1 MSVLVSIVI
10 PVYNAI
16 PYLNECLASVKS
28 QTFSNYEVI
37 MVNDGSTDDSEE
49 ILHAYAN
56 MDSRF
61 KVYNQENHGLGYTR
75 NRGISLSQGKY
86 LFFLDADDSIPAK
99 AIESL
104 FKAADKLHADYAVG
118 KVVRFN
124 ESRKYIPIR
133 HLEFNLYH
141 DSGSTTLSAHPEML
155 QDSIACNKLW
165 RKSLIV
171 ENGLTFKEGKYYEDL
186 NLTMKAAVLAKK
198 IEVINEVVYHWRV
211 RGDEDAPSITQ
222 QQMKLNNTLH
232 RLEAL
237 QENRH
242 WLEEMVKD
250 KNIIEQNDLK
260 SLYDI
265 IRLHALKYALIEEKD
280 REEWESTVLRFL
292 SSISKT
298 AALQLP
304 PKEKKIYDFLINKDY
319 SNLLLFS
326 RMLTDSERESIV
338 SQDDGKFILNGFGKR
353 FEITHFLKPTVIIGT
368 VSNCGPKWLLD
379 GFLTVPKASLLMAGE
394 LYAQDR
400 ATGEK
405 IICGNFET
413 EQVDDKAIYP
423 FENQT
428 FTSEI
433 NEKIFQNYKK
443 KAVFDFYYRLK
454 DYPEIQ
460 PARVRLPFTSII
472 KEEKLT
478 TGYVSLK
485 LYGTNY
491 GNLSMTL
498 QVKRKKKIL
507 DKYFRFLTR
516 K

>member
-1 MSVLVSIVI
+1 MSELVSIVI

-16 PYLNECLASVKS
+16 PYLDECLASVKS

-49 ILHAYAN
+49 LLHAYAIR
-56 MDSRF
+56 DSRF

-75 NRGISLSQGKY
+75 NRGISLSRGKY
-86 LFFLDADDSIPAK
+86 IFFLDADDSIPQK

-104 FKAADKLHADYAVG
+104 FQAVEKSHADYAVG

-124 ESRKYIPIR
+124 ENRKYIPIR
-133 HLEFNLYH
+133 HLEFNLYR
-141 DSGSTTLSAHPEML
+141 DSGPTTLSAHPEML

-171 ENGLTFKEGKYYEDL
+171 ENGLRFKEGKYYEDL

-222 QQMKLNNTLH
+222 QQMKLDNTLH

-237 QENRH
+237 QENRQ
-242 WLEEMVKD
+242 WLAEMVED

-265 IRLHALKYALIEEKD
+265 IRLHAIKYALIEEKD
-280 REEWESTVLRFL
+280 REEWENVVLRFL
-292 SSISKT
+292 TSLSKT
-298 AALQLP
+298 AVLKLP
-304 PKEKKIYDFLINKDY
+304 PKEKNMYDLLINKDY
-319 SNLLLFS
+319 PNLVLFS
-326 RMLTDSERESIV
+326 QMLTDSERESIV
-338 SQDDGKFILNGFGKR
+338 SQEDGKFVLNGFGKQ
-353 FEITHFLKPTVIIGT
+353 FEVTPFLKPNVIVGT
-368 VSNCGPKWLLD
+368 VTNQGTKWVLD
-379 GFLTVPKASLLMAGE
+379 GSLIVPKASRPMQGE
-394 LYAQDR
+394 LYVQDR

-413 EQVDDKAIYP
+413 EQIDGKAIYS

-428 FTSEI
+428 FRSEI
-433 NEKIFQNYKK
+433 NGDEFQNYNN
-443 KAVFDFYYRLK
+443 KAVFDFYYRLNG
-454 DYPEIQ
+454 YPEIQ
-460 PARVRLPFTSII
+460 PARVRLPFPAII
-472 KEEKLT
+472 KGEKLN

-498 QVKRKKKIL
+498 QVKRKKKFIE
-507 DKYFRFLTR
+507 KYFRFLSR